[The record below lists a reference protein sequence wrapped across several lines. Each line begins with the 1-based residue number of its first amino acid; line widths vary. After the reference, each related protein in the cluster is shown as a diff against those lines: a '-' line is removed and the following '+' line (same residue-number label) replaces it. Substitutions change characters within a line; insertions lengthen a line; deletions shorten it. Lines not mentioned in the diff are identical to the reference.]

1 MKEHIPRPF
10 IFGPIEFTGLDQPL
24 FDGEQWRNIVQ
35 AQLEKSIQY
44 PKGACI
50 HGLSVTCKNRN
61 LKRASTIVKHS
72 RFMRNLIVK
81 PNYPEPPKEVIAEA
95 SQEPEAQA
103 E

>member
-1 MKEHIPRPF
+1 LKEQIPRPF
-10 IFGPIEFTGLDQPL
+10 IFGPIEFTGLDQPS

-44 PKGACI
+44 PKAACI
-50 HGLSVTCKNRN
+50 YGLSVTCKNRN